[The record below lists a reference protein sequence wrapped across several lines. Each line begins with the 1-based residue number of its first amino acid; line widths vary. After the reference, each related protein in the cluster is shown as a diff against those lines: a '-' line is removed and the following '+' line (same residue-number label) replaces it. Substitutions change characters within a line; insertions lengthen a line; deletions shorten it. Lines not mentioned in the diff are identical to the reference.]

1 MEESLVVP
9 HGILSTCHGSRRRTF
24 SFDEVPSL
32 GSANDEG
39 ADRNGRRVVSM
50 WLAPGAVTEEEPQ
63 GMSQQSGPSRE
74 SQQPNAT
81 DPSSEQAQPTVE
93 ATTLPDES
101 RPLPA
106 ALDFADFAARSNVAQ
121 ANTEKRNTRFT
132 FGSIAEMK
140 SSEEQHASKR
150 SSQMLNRF
158 SYLSQGFRKSVSH
171 RQSGHRPSIGRRS
184 FRFSSLF
191 QPSDENYDVE
201 GQPNQGGWRRRDS
214 KAVPKSWKFLG
225 IDASGIGNAVTDAA
239 NKLRPNQSSAMYE
252 KAKVRQQQLRRSKV
266 AQLIYKYTFYLFLVC
281 LVYLVLVGVP
291 LWKGAIWYMYI
302 LFDKHLVL
310 KAGLTITLGL
320 GFL

>member
-1 MEESLVVP
+1 MEESLIVP

-24 SFDEVPSL
+24 SFDEMPSL

-39 ADRNGRRVVSM
+39 TDRDGRRVVSM
-50 WLAPGAVTEEEPQ
+50 WLAPADVTEEP
-63 GMSQQSGPSRE
+63 GRTLQQSGPSQE
-74 SQQPNAT
+74 NQQPNVT

-93 ATTLPDES
+93 AVTLPGES
-101 RPLPA
+101 IPLPA
-106 ALDFADFAARSNVAQ
+106 AVDFADFASRSSVAH
-121 ANTEKRNTRFT
+121 ANTEKRNTRFA
-132 FGSIAEMK
+132 FGSIAETE
-140 SSEEQHASKR
+140 SSDEQHASQR
-150 SSQMLNRF
+150 SSRILNRF
-158 SYLSQGFRKSVSH
+158 SYLFQGFRKSFSH
-171 RQSGHRPSIGRRS
+171 RQSSNRASIGRRS
-184 FRFSSLF
+184 FRFSALF
-191 QPSDENYDVE
+191 QPSDGDYDVE
-201 GQPNQGGWRRRDS
+201 DQPNQGKWRRRDS

-252 KAKVRQQQLRRSKV
+252 KAKVRQQQLRRSRA
-266 AQLIYKYTFYLFLVC
+266 AQLIYKYTFYLFLIS

-291 LWKGAIWYMYI
+291 IWKGAVWYMYI